1 MEKTFVCIVCPNGC
15 TLHAA
20 EENGVISVTGNRCPK
35 GEEYAKAELT
45 NPVRTLTTSVAT
57 VFPDRPVLPVR
68 TSGAIPKDAIMPAM
82 RVIAGLR
89 VNHAV
94 ACGDVIAENF
104 MGFGV
109 DLVATDDLRV

>member
-15 TLHAA
+15 SLHAA
-20 EENGVISVTGNRCPK
+20 EENGEIAVTGNRCPK

-57 VFPDRPVLPVR
+57 AFPDRPVLPVR
-68 TSGAIPKDAIMPAM
+68 TSGAIPKGEIMRAM
-82 RVIAGLR
+82 RVIAELR
-89 VNHAV
+89 VDHAV
-94 ACGDVIAENF
+94 SCGDVIAENF

-109 DLVATDDLRV
+109 NLVATDDLRV

>member
-1 MEKTFVCIVCPNGC
+1 MGGLGEQITQELRCKKNIQIYTEITVDSMEKTFVCIVCPNGC

-20 EENGVISVTGNRCPK
+20 EENGAITVTGNRCPK

-68 TSGAIPKDAIMPAM
+68 TSGAIPKDAIMPA
-82 RVIAGLR
+82 
-89 VNHAV
+89 
-94 ACGDVIAENF
+94 
-104 MGFGV
+104 
-109 DLVATDDLRV
+109 ATASATRWRS